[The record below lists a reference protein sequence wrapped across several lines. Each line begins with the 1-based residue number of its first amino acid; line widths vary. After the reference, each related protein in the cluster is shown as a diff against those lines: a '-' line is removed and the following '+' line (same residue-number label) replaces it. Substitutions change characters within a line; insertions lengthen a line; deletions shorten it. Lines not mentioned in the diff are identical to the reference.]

1 MLRQS
6 PPGEYGAQVLRF
18 ALVNQLDCCRKAVW
32 LCTAD
37 KRLTISFDFALLG
50 AHL

>member
-6 PPGEYGAQVLRF
+6 PPGEYGAQVLRL
-18 ALVNQLDCCRKAVW
+18 ALVNQLDCRRKAVW
-32 LCTAD
+32 LCTANN
-37 KRLTISFDFALLG
+37 RFTISFDFALLG